1 MILRSLEFAGIGP
14 FKGKYVIDF
23 DLLSAD
29 GLFLFDGPTG
39 SGKSTLIDA
48 ITFALFG
55 SVAGEKASNERI
67 RSTHTDPTTESYV
80 DLVFTVS
87 SGTYRVRRSPSWK
100 RLKKSAQSRQQ
111 SLIAKSDDDDVTAS
125 NFGYQESD
133 FTKVNEKANFWQINP
148 NGAEHKDWSDAKPI
162 ASQVRDVRPAVESVI
177 GLSKDQFLQT
187 VILPQ
192 GQFAQFLQLKSS
204 ERQPLLEAIF
214 RTHRYSD
221 FTANLHQRAK
231 GSLDKIDAAKHE
243 YLHAIDTWQ
252 EIQGIPREINSEIA
266 ALVEDFCQMPKV
278 PAAKTDQEL
287 LNAISI
293 ADQALAKAAKDAKTQ
308 AEEAQKNEES
318 CREQLIAEQQLSATI
333 DERAALEAKLAEL
346 TAQKD
351 TYVQDVEALA
361 RAQKAELP
369 YSRLQDY
376 YRAAQKVISSR
387 ENEVQV
393 WKNYR
398 QICAARKVTSAQS
411 ISAEITSLL
420 ANLDAL
426 QPDELLA
433 CELIQTAAE
442 TAQHLT
448 LSLETAQKE
457 LAKQTAKF
465 ETLSELETELQ
476 SDTARLNQLKTQHQQ
491 ALELHSENNATLSTL
506 PEKVAAAKERADAAE
521 KLSSTVNELKLRL
534 TQSSQIKA
542 ALEETATLITQRAA
556 IAESL
561 DSAAQQLAAAKQN
574 YQHMLQLWEQS
585 FATRLADKLKP
596 GAACPVC
603 GATAHPQPAA
613 AEKEIDETLVQ
624 EAQAQVDTA
633 QTNLYQANSQLAA
646 IDAKLATLS
655 KTVGETN
662 SAKIAQEI
670 ANLTEK
676 LTAAEQATAKI
687 PALRKETT
695 DLATKEQGLQQAN
708 AQLQAEISATA
719 AEIKLIETQLDAKRE
734 KLVTAC
740 EGTESVKALL
750 RQMRAQNTEFD
761 SHLVT
766 HRSTTNNLAV
776 LAQSVQLAAEAI
788 DASPFKQEQEVLQ
801 ARLTNSDA
809 EVLAAK
815 VHRYEEQL
823 QNTQARLAA
832 ERIAAVKGA
841 TKPDLPRRETE
852 LVKLIENRKTLA
864 DKAATARQF
873 ADDSQRL
880 CRQINT
886 AAQNWK
892 QAIDASKDVVRLADL
907 ATAQNSQSN
916 RIPLDMWVL
925 FRRFETVVARAN
937 MHLSEISGERY
948 ELIRSEESGRVRKTG
963 LGLSII
969 DRDGSPL
976 GDVTRPTT
984 SLSGGETFYTS
995 LALALALAEVVQE
1008 ETGGVRIETLIIDE
1022 GFGTLSEGI
1031 RDLVMKTL
1039 HSLQRNGRKIGIVSH
1054 VPELKQLVANRIAII
1069 PQPTGE
1075 STLKVI
1081 C

>member
-1 MILRSLEFAGIGP
+1 MILRSLEFTGIGP
-14 FKGKYVIDF
+14 FKGKYAIDF
-23 DLLSAD
+23 DQLSAD

-67 RSTHTDPTTESYV
+67 RSTHADPTTESYV

-100 RLKKSAQSRQQ
+100 RLKKSAQTRQQ
-111 SLIAKSDDDDVTAS
+111 ALITKSDDNDVTAS
-125 NFGYQESD
+125 NLGYQESD

-148 NGAEHKDWSDAKPI
+148 SGAEHKDWSDAKPI
-162 ASQVRDVRPAVESVI
+162 ASQVREVRPAVESVI

-204 ERQPLLEAIF
+204 ERQPILEAIF

-231 GSLDKIDAAKHE
+231 ASLDKIDAAKHE

-252 EIQGIPREINSEIA
+252 EIQGISREINSEIA
-266 ALVEDFCQMPKV
+266 ALVEDFRQMPKA
-278 PAAKTDQEL
+278 PATKTDQEL
-287 LNAISI
+287 LNAISS

-308 AEEAQKNEES
+308 AEAAQKNEES

-333 DERAALEAKLAEL
+333 DERAALETKLAEL

-351 TYVQDVEALA
+351 TYAQDVAALA

-376 YRAAQKVISSR
+376 YRAAKKLIGSR
-387 ENEVQV
+387 ENEAQM
-393 WKNYR
+393 WENYR
-398 QICAARKVTSAQS
+398 QICAAHKFSPAQS

-420 ANLDAL
+420 VNLDAL
-426 QPDELLA
+426 QPDQLLS

-442 TAQHLT
+442 TAQQLT
-448 LSLETAQKE
+448 LSLETARKE

-491 ALELHSENNATLSTL
+491 ALELHSKNNATLATL
-506 PEKVAAAKERADAAE
+506 PEKVAAAKERADAVE
-521 KLSSTVNELKLRL
+521 KLGSTVNELKLRL
-534 TQSSQIKA
+534 TQSSQI
-542 ALEETATLITQRAA
+542 ETALDESAALITQRAA
-556 IAESL
+556 ITESL
-561 DSAAQQLAAAKQN
+561 DTAAQQLSAAKQE
-574 YQHMLQLWEQS
+574 YQRALQLWEQS
-585 FATRLADKLKP
+585 FATRLAGKLKP
-596 GAACPVC
+596 DTACPVC
-603 GATAHPQPAA
+603 GATVHPQPAA

-624 EAQAQVDTA
+624 EAQAQVDRA
-633 QTNLYQANSQLAA
+633 QTNLNHANSQLAA
-646 IDAKLATLS
+646 IDAKLAALS
-655 KTVGETN
+655 KTIGETD
-662 SAKIAQEI
+662 AEKITQEI

-676 LTAAEQATAKI
+676 LATAEQATAKL
-687 PALRKETT
+687 PTLRKGAT
-695 DLATKEQGLQQAN
+695 DLAAQEQSLQQDN
-708 AQLQAEISATA
+708 AQLQVEISATA
-719 AEIKLIETQLDAKRE
+719 AEIKLIETQLGAKQE
-734 KLVTAC
+734 KLLAAC
-740 EGTESVKALL
+740 DGTESVKAALH
-750 RQMRAQNTEFD
+750 QMRVQNTKFD
-761 SHLVT
+761 LHIET
-766 HRSTTNNLAV
+766 HRSVANDLAV
-776 LAQSVQLAAEAI
+776 LAQSAQLAADAI
-788 DASPFKQEQEVLQ
+788 SASPFTQEQEVLQ
-801 ARLTNSDA
+801 ARLSSGDA
-809 EVLAAK
+809 EALATK

-823 QNTQARLAA
+823 QNTQAKLAV
-832 ERIAAVKGA
+832 ERIAAVKGM
-841 TKPDLPRRETE
+841 TKPDLSRRETE
-852 LVKLIENRKTLA
+852 LVKLIGNRKTLA
-864 DKAATARQF
+864 DTAATARQF

-886 AAQNWK
+886 AAQNW
-892 QAIDASKDVVRLADL
+892 QHAIDASKDVVRLADL

-925 FRRFETVVARAN
+925 LRRFETVVARAN
-937 MHLSEISGERY
+937 THLSELSGGRY

-963 LGLSII
+963 LGLNII

-1031 RDLVMKTL
+1031 RDLVMQTL

-1054 VPELKQLVANRIAII
+1054 VPELKQLVANRIAIT